1 MDRPDAEIRK
11 YLNNLL
17 DDVFQEGSV
26 DCVIVDRMSTF
37 ARREYDSSKKPQ
49 DVFYYDLLADISV
62 NVNKNAFP
70 SVDRNGWI
78 VGNFTIKDVKFVVEF
93 RPSISYGKK
102 LKYSVK
108 YIMIGGDYY
117 AQFNEVIYKS
127 DGRIRRMNIDPSTIA
142 DAIKIDQHEYFCED
156 LCLDGAPS
164 SSDSS

>member
-1 MDRPDAEIRK
+1 MDRPDAEIRT
-11 YLNNLL
+11 YLNKLV
-17 DDVFQEGSV
+17 DAVFPKGSV
-26 DCVIVDRMSTF
+26 DYVVSERMSTL
-37 ARREYDSSKKPQ
+37 ARREYSDNKKSQ

-93 RPSISYGKK
+93 RPSIKYGER

-127 DGRIRRMNIDPSTIA
+127 DGRIRRMNIDPTMLKNTV
-142 DAIKIDQHEYFCED
+142 KID
-156 LCLDGAPS
+156 
-164 SSDSS
+164 

>member
-1 MDRPDAEIRK
+1 MDRSDAEIRT
-11 YLNNLL
+11 YLDKLV
-17 DDVFQEGSV
+17 DDVFPDGSV

-37 ARREYDSSKKPQ
+37 ARREYDSDSRKPQ

-93 RPSISYGKK
+93 RPSIKYGEK

-127 DGRIRRMNIDPSTIA
+127 DGRIRRMNIDPTMLKKTV
-142 DAIKIDQHEYFCED
+142 KID
-156 LCLDGAPS
+156 
-164 SSDSS
+164 